1 MSAPGFPSVMFFYLL
16 PRGATAT
23 CYVLIKAA
31 IVRADALLNE
41 IPGLISGVPS
51 TKRAEVFWSG
61 RPFWGRHHMKQPTK
75 KSWDPA

>member
-51 TKRAEVFWSG
+51 TVLCRGFFGAVVLSG
-61 RPFWGRHHMKQPTK
+61 VTT
-75 KSWDPA
+75 